1 MPTSENAPTPQRPA
15 DEGEAA
21 GKLELNRDT
30 LRDLDAPADEA
41 VKGGAIIPILTT
53 DCYSVQVCITDNCTI
68 RR

>member
-15 DEGEAA
+15 DEREAA

-41 VKGGAIIPILTT
+41 VKGGAIPIITT
-53 DCYSVQVCITDNCTI
+53 NCYSVQVCFTDNCTI
-68 RR
+68 GR